1 MRELSFNIEAARRFG
16 VDGAI
21 MLQGM
26 AAWIS
31 KNRANERHF
40 HDGHWW
46 TYNSQ
51 DALVK
56 LFPFW
61 SRRQI
66 QRIVKA
72 LNTEGA
78 LLLGNYSDGSFHN
91 TTWYALSDDVLE
103 LLGAGECASLS
114 AGMPGIG
121 PEGQYPED
129 SGATSASGRDIL
141 SRPEDGGAA
150 AAAGLTSPALRATSP
165 EGEAGEVES
174 TAPNGAVVES
184 TAPNGAVYRTERG
197 GTQDKP
203 LKESKAKQVN
213 TNNPPIA
220 PQGEARTSPEGTPR
234 ARDGAALAA
243 AELPVLLEGWYGGA
257 RSDPGGEAEA
267 LRLYT
272 ELRQRVS
279 WAEVEERL
287 TVWLQAL
294 GRGALPLRELLR
306 NDTWREDPYFWLFWK
321 MYPRKIDKDRA
332 RRAWKKLSPDR
343 AMANAIL
350 EGLRSW
356 KKCDQWQDE
365 RFIPHPTTWLNGR
378 RWEATPPAS
387 RTAAQ
392 PPDPPEREVEEWY

>member
-16 VDGAI
+16 VDGAVL
-21 MLQGM
+21 LQGM

-40 HDGHWW
+40 HDGRWW
-46 TYNSQ
+46 TYNSKA
-51 DALVK
+51 ALAR

-61 SRRQI
+61 TEKQLR
-66 QRIVKA
+66 RIVKA
-72 LNTEGA
+72 LNEEGA

-103 LLGAGECASLS
+103 
-114 AGMPGIG
+114 MPGIG

-129 SGATSASGRDIL
+129 SGATSASQRDES
-141 SRPEDGGAA
+141 SRCEDGS
-150 AAAGLTSPALRATSP
+150 AGL
-165 EGEAGEVES
+165 EEAGES
-174 TAPNGAVVES
+174 TCPNGQVTE
-184 TAPNGAVYRTERG
+184 TTCPNGQIDLPKRA
-197 GTQDKP
+197 GTQDNLP
-203 LKESKAKQVN
+203 KESKSKQVN

-220 PQGEARTSPEGTPR
+220 PQ
-234 ARDGAALAA
+234 GAALAA
-243 AELPVLLEGWYGGA
+243 AELPVLLEGWYGG
-257 RSDPGGEAEA
+257 RRVPEDDRREA
-267 LRLYT
+267 LKLYAD
-272 ELRQRVS
+272 LRQRVS
-279 WAEVEERL
+279 WAEIEDHLEAWRG
-287 TVWLQAL
+287 AL
-294 GRGALPLRELLR
+294 GSGCLPLRELFR
-306 NDTWREDPYFWLFWK
+306 SDTWREDPYFWLFWQ

-350 EGLRSW
+350 EGLRNW
-356 KKCDQWQDE
+356 KKCDQWQEE

-392 PPDPPEREVEEWY
+392 PPDPPEREVEEWT

>member
-16 VDGAI
+16 VDGAVL
-21 MLQGM
+21 LQGM

-40 HDGHWW
+40 HDGRWW

-91 TTWYALSDDVLE
+91 TTWYALSDEVLE

-114 AGMPGIG
+114 AG
-121 PEGQYPED
+121 
-129 SGATSASGRDIL
+129 
-141 SRPEDGGAA
+141 DGGVTAA
-150 AAAGLTSPALRATSP
+150 EWAGAPSSAPSGHLPP
-165 EGEAGEVES
+165 GEGKTGDAEEI

-184 TAPNGAVYRTERG
+184 TAPNGAEYRTERG
-197 GTQDKP
+197 GTQDNLP
-203 LKESKAKQVN
+203 KESKSKQVN

-220 PQGEARTSPEGTPR
+220 PQGEARVS
-234 ARDGAALAA
+234 
-243 AELPVLLEGWYGGA
+243 AELAEISRAWYCGA
-257 RSDPGGEAEA
+257 RPDPGGEAVA

-279 WAEVEERL
+279 LAEI
-287 TVWLQAL
+287 QDHL
-294 GRGALPLRELLR
+294 GAWRGAMGSGCLPLRELFR
-306 NDTWREDPYFWLFWK
+306 GDTWREDPYFWLFWQ

-332 RRAWKKLSPDR
+332 RRAWRKLSPAR
-343 AMANAIL
+343 AMAKAIL
-350 EGLRSW
+350 EGLRNW

-378 RWEATPPAS
+378 RWESTPPGGRA
-387 RTAAQ
+387 AAQ
-392 PPDPPEREVEEWY
+392 DPPEREVEEWT

>member
-1 MRELSFNIEAARRFG
+1 MRELSFNIEAARRYG
-16 VDGAI
+16 VDGAVL
-21 MLQGM
+21 LQGM

-40 HDGHWW
+40 HDGRWW

-114 AGMPGIG
+114 AEMPDIG
-121 PEGQYPED
+121 PEERI
-129 SGATSASGRDIL
+129 ATG
-141 SRPEDGGAA
+141 GGAA
-150 AAAGLTSPALRATSP
+150 LAITEGGEGPAAAGLTSPALRATSP
-165 EGEAGEVES
+165 EGEAGAGEI
-174 TAPNGAVVES
+174 TAPNGAVPEI
-184 TAPNGAVYRTERG
+184 TAPNGAEDRTERC
-197 GTQDKP
+197 GTSGKLP
-203 LKESKAKQVN
+203 KESKAKQVN

-220 PQGEARTSPEGTPR
+220 PQGV
-234 ARDGAALAA
+234 ALAA
-243 AELPVLLEGWYGGA
+243 GELEELLEGWYGG
-257 RSDPGGEAEA
+257 RRVPEDDRREA
-267 LRLYT
+267 LKLYAD
-272 ELRQRVS
+272 LRHRATRV
-279 WAEVEERL
+279 EVEAQLGAWRG
-287 TVWLQAL
+287 AL
-294 GRGALPLRELLR
+294 GSGCLPLRELFR
-306 NDTWREDPYFWLFWK
+306 GDTWREDPYFWLFWQ

-332 RRAWKKLSPDR
+332 RRAWKKLSPAR

-350 EGLRSW
+350 EGLQSW
-356 KKCDQWQDE
+356 KKCDQWQEE

-387 RTAAQ
+387 RSAAAPEQ
-392 PPDPPEREVEEWY
+392 PEREVEEWT

>member
-16 VDGAI
+16 VDGAVL
-21 MLQGM
+21 LQGM
-26 AAWIS
+26 ATWIS

-40 HDGHWW
+40 HDGRWW

-72 LNTEGA
+72 LHTEGA

-91 TTWYALSDDVLE
+91 TTWYALSDEVLE

-114 AGMPGIG
+114 AGMSDVTGPAKTAAEPQAPSVSFADSSL
-121 PEGQYPED
+121 PEGAISQ
-129 SGATSASGRDIL
+129 SVR
-141 SRPEDGGAA
+141 
-150 AAAGLTSPALRATSP
+150 
-165 EGEAGEVES
+165 ES
-174 TAPNGAVVES
+174 ENTTAPNGAVVES
-184 TAPNGAVYRTERG
+184 TAPNGAEYRTERG
-197 GTQDKP
+197 GTQDNLP
-203 LKESKAKQVN
+203 KESKSKQVN
-213 TNNPPIA
+213 TNIPPIA
-220 PQGEARTSPEGTPR
+220 PQREARTSPAGTPR
-234 ARDGAALAA
+234 ARDGEARAA
-243 AELPVLLEGWYGGA
+243 AELTELLEAWYGG
-257 RSDPGGEAEA
+257 RSIPPDDQREA

-272 ELRQRVS
+272 DLRLRVS
-279 WAEVEERL
+279 RVEIEAQL
-287 TVWLQAL
+287 GAWVIAL
-294 GRGALPLRELLR
+294 GPGALPLRELFR
-306 NDTWREDPYFWLFWK
+306 GDTWREDPWFWLFWQ

-332 RRAWKKLSPDR
+332 RRAWKKLSPAR

-350 EGLRSW
+350 EGLRAW
-356 KKCDQWQDE
+356 KKCDQWQEE

-387 RTAAQ
+387 RTAA
-392 PPDPPEREVEEWY
+392 PETPEREVEEWY

>member
-1 MRELSFNIEAARRFG
+1 MRELSFNIEAARRYG
-16 VDGAI
+16 VDGAVL
-21 MLQGM
+21 LQGM

-40 HDGHWW
+40 HDGRWW

-141 SRPEDGGAA
+141 SRPEDGG
-150 AAAGLTSPALRATSP
+150 P
-165 EGEAGEVES
+165 EAGES

-184 TAPNGAVYRTERG
+184 TAPNGAEYRTERG
-197 GTQDKP
+197 GTQDNLP
-203 LKESKAKQVN
+203 KESKSKQVN

-220 PQGEARTSPEGTPR
+220 PQGVARAS
-234 ARDGAALAA
+234 
-243 AELPVLLEGWYGGA
+243 AELAELLEGWYGG
-257 RSDPGGEAEA
+257 RGVPEDDRREA
-267 LRLYT
+267 LKLYAD
-272 ELRQRVS
+272 LRQRAS
-279 WAEVEERL
+279 RVEIEAQL
-287 TVWLQAL
+287 GAWVIAL
-294 GRGALPLRELLR
+294 GPGALPLRELFR
-306 NDTWREDPYFWLFWK
+306 GDTWREDPWFWLFWQQ
-321 MYPRKIDKDRA
+321 YPRKIDKDRA
-332 RRAWKKLSPDR
+332 RRAWKKLSPAR

-350 EGLRSW
+350 EGLRAW
-356 KKCDQWQDE
+356 KKCDQWQEE

-387 RTAAQ
+387 RTAA
-392 PPDPPEREVEEWY
+392 PEPPEREVEEWT

>member
-40 HDGHWW
+40 HDGRWW
-46 TYNSQ
+46 TYNSKA
-51 DALVK
+51 ALAR

-61 SRRQI
+61 TEKQI
-66 QRIVKA
+66 RRIVNA
-72 LNTEGA
+72 LTAAEA
-78 LLLGNYSDGSFHN
+78 ILQGNYSDGSYHN

-103 LLGAGECASLS
+103 LLGAGECASAYLS
-114 AGMPGIG
+114 AG
-121 PEGQYPED
+121 
-129 SGATSASGRDIL
+129 
-141 SRPEDGGAA
+141 DGGRE
-150 AAAGLTSPALRATSP
+150 LPHQSPAAPASP
-165 EGEAGEVES
+165 RGSQDGEITCPNGQVMES
-174 TAPNGAVVES
+174 TCPNGQIDLPKRA
-184 TAPNGAVYRTERG
+184 
-197 GTQDKP
+197 GTQDNLP
-203 LKESKAKQVN
+203 KESKSKQVN

-220 PQGEARTSPEGTPR
+220 PQGVARTSPAGTPR
-234 ARDGAALAA
+234 ARDGEALAA
-243 AELPVLLEGWYGGA
+243 GELEELLEGWYGG
-257 RSDPGGEAEA
+257 RHVPEDDRREA

-272 ELRQRVS
+272 DLRHRATRV
-279 WAEVEERL
+279 EVEAQL
-287 TVWLQAL
+287 GAWVIAL
-294 GRGALPLRELLR
+294 GPGALPLRELFR
-306 NDTWREDPYFWLFWK
+306 GDTWREDPYFWLFWQ

-350 EGLRSW
+350 EGLRNW

-387 RTAAQ
+387 RTAA
-392 PPDPPEREVEEWY
+392 PETPDPPEREVEEWT

>member
-21 MLQGM
+21 LLQGM

-40 HDGHWW
+40 HDGRWW

-114 AGMPGIG
+114 AGVPGIG
-121 PEGQYPED
+121 PEERIVTG
-129 SGATSASGRDIL
+129 
-141 SRPEDGGAA
+141 GGASLA
-150 AAAGLTSPALRATSP
+150 MTEGGEGPAAAGLTSPALRATSP
-165 EGEAGEVES
+165 EGEAVAGES
-174 TAPNGAVVES
+174 TAPNGAVLES
-184 TAPNGAVYRTERG
+184 TAPNGAEYRTERG
-197 GTQDKP
+197 GTQDNLP
-203 LKESKAKQVN
+203 KESKSKQVN

-220 PQGEARTSPEGTPR
+220 PQG
-234 ARDGAALAA
+234 AALAA
-243 AELPVLLEGWYGGA
+243 AEFEKICRVWYFQSRREPDGVT
-257 RSDPGGEAEA
+257 EA

-279 WAEVEERL
+279 WAEIQDRL
-287 TVWLQAL
+287 TAWLEAL
-294 GRGALPLRELLR
+294 GRGGLPLREVLR
-306 NDTWREDPYFWLFWK
+306 NDTWREDPYFWLFWQ

-332 RRAWKKLSPDR
+332 RRAWKKLSPAR

-350 EGLRSW
+350 EGLRNW

-378 RWEATPPAS
+378 RWESTPATS
-387 RTAAQ
+387 RSAA
-392 PPDPPEREVEEWY
+392 PEPPEREVEEWT

>member
-21 MLQGM
+21 LLQGM

-40 HDGHWW
+40 HDGRWW

-91 TTWYALSDDVLE
+91 TTWYALSDEVLE

-114 AGMPGIG
+114 AGDGGRELPHQS
-121 PEGQYPED
+121 PAAP
-129 SGATSASGRDIL
+129 ASPRG
-141 SRPEDGGAA
+141 SQDGGAD
-150 AAAGLTSPALRATSP
+150 AAAG
-165 EGEAGEVES
+165 AGES

-184 TAPNGAVYRTERG
+184 TAPNGAEYRTERG
-197 GTQDKP
+197 GTQDNLP
-203 LKESKAKQVN
+203 KESKSKQVN
-213 TNNPPIA
+213 TNNSPIA
-220 PQGEARTSPEGTPR
+220 PQ
-234 ARDGAALAA
+234 GAALAA
-243 AELPVLLEGWYGGA
+243 AELAEISRAWYCGA
-257 RSDPGGEAEA
+257 RPDPGGEAEA

-279 WAEVEERL
+279 LAEI
-287 TVWLQAL
+287 QDHL
-294 GRGALPLRELLR
+294 GAWRGAMGSGCLPLRELFR
-306 NDTWREDPYFWLFWK
+306 GDTWREDPYFWLFWQ

-332 RRAWKKLSPDR
+332 RRAWRKLSPAR

-350 EGLRSW
+350 EGLRNW
-356 KKCDQWQDE
+356 KKCDQWQEE
-365 RFIPHPTTWLNGR
+365 RFIPYPTTWLNGR
-378 RWEATPPAS
+378 RWEATPSAS

-392 PPDPPEREVEEWY
+392 PPEREVEEWT

>member
-21 MLQGM
+21 LLQGM

-40 HDGHWW
+40 HDGRWW

-114 AGMPGIG
+114 AGDGGRELPHQS
-121 PEGQYPED
+121 PAAP
-129 SGATSASGRDIL
+129 ASPRG
-141 SRPEDGGAA
+141 SQDGGAD
-150 AAAGLTSPALRATSP
+150 AAAG
-165 EGEAGEVES
+165 EGES

-184 TAPNGAVYRTERG
+184 TAPNGAEYRTERG
-197 GTQDKP
+197 GIQDNLP
-203 LKESKAKQVN
+203 KESKSKQVN

-234 ARDGAALAA
+234 ARDGVALAA
-243 AELPVLLEGWYGGA
+243 AEFERICRVWYCGA
-257 RSDPGGEAEA
+257 RPDPGGEAEA

-279 WAEVEERL
+279 LAEIGDHLDAWRG
-287 TVWLQAL
+287 AL
-294 GRGALPLRELLR
+294 GSGCLPLRELFR
-306 NDTWREDPYFWLFWK
+306 GDTWREDPYFWLFWQL
-321 MYPRKIDKDRA
+321 YPRKIDKDRA
-332 RRAWKKLSPDR
+332 RRAWKKLSPAR
-343 AMANAIL
+343 AMALAIL
-350 EGLRSW
+350 EGLRRW
-356 KKCDQWQDE
+356 KLCDQWQDE

-378 RWEATPPAS
+378 RWEATPPGGRA
-387 RTAAQ
+387 AAQ
-392 PPDPPEREVEEWY
+392 EPPEREVEEWT

>member
-16 VDGAI
+16 VDGAVL
-21 MLQGM
+21 LQGM

-40 HDGHWW
+40 HDGRWW

-121 PEGQYPED
+121 QEERIAKG
-129 SGATSASGRDIL
+129 
-141 SRPEDGGAA
+141 GGADLA
-150 AAAGLTSPALRATSP
+150 MTEGGEGPAAAGLTSPALRATSP
-165 EGEAGEVES
+165 EGEAVAGES
-174 TAPNGAVVES
+174 TAPNGAVLES
-184 TAPNGAVYRTERG
+184 TAPNGAEYRTERG
-197 GTQDKP
+197 GTQDNLP
-203 LKESKAKQVN
+203 KESKSKQVN

-220 PQGEARTSPEGTPR
+220 PQGATH
-234 ARDGAALAA
+234 AA
-243 AELPVLLEGWYGGA
+243 AVLEELLEGWYGG
-257 RSDPGGEAEA
+257 RSVPEDDRREA

-279 WAEVEERL
+279 MAEIQDHLEAWRG
-287 TVWLQAL
+287 AL
-294 GRGALPLRELLR
+294 GPGALPLRELFR
-306 NDTWREDPYFWLFWK
+306 GDTWREDPWFWLFWQ

-332 RRAWKKLSPDR
+332 RRAWKKLSPAR
-343 AMANAIL
+343 AMASAIL

-356 KKCDQWQDE
+356 KKCDQWQEE

-387 RTAAQ
+387 RTGAPEQ
-392 PPDPPEREVEEWY
+392 PEREVEEWY

>member
-1 MRELSFNIEAARRFG
+1 MRELSFHIEAARRFG

-21 MLQGM
+21 LLQGM

-40 HDGHWW
+40 HDGRWW

-91 TTWYALSDDVLE
+91 TTWYALSDEVLE

-129 SGATSASGRDIL
+129 SGATSASQRDKS
-141 SRPEDGGAA
+141 SRCEDGS
-150 AAAGLTSPALRATSP
+150 AGL
-165 EGEAGEVES
+165 EEAGES

-184 TAPNGAVYRTERG
+184 TAPNGAEYRTERG
-197 GTQDKP
+197 GTQDNLP
-203 LKESKAKQVN
+203 KESKSKQVN

-220 PQGEARTSPEGTPR
+220 PQG
-234 ARDGAALAA
+234 AAHA
-243 AELPVLLEGWYGGA
+243 AEVLEELLEGWYGG
-257 RSDPGGEAEA
+257 RSVPEDDRREA

-279 WAEVEERL
+279 MAEIQDHLESWRG
-287 TVWLQAL
+287 AL
-294 GRGALPLRELLR
+294 GPGALPLRELFR
-306 NDTWREDPYFWLFWK
+306 GDTWREDPYFWLFWQ

-332 RRAWKKLSPDR
+332 RRAWKKLSPAR
-343 AMANAIL
+343 AMALAIL
-350 EGLRSW
+350 EGLRLW
-356 KKCDQWQDE
+356 KKCDQWQEE

-378 RWEATPPAS
+378 RWESTPPAS
-387 RTAAQ
+387 RAAA
-392 PPDPPEREVEEWY
+392 PDPPEREVEEWY

>member
-21 MLQGM
+21 LLQGM

-40 HDGHWW
+40 HDGRWW
-46 TYNSQ
+46 TYNSKA
-51 DALVK
+51 ALAR

-61 SRRQI
+61 TEKQI
-66 QRIVKA
+66 RRIVNA
-72 LNTEGA
+72 LTAAEA
-78 LLLGNYSDGSFHN
+78 ILQGNYSDGSYHN

-103 LLGAGECASLS
+103 LLGAGECV
-114 AGMPGIG
+114 
-121 PEGQYPED
+121 
-129 SGATSASGRDIL
+129 SGRDIS
-141 SRPEDGGAA
+141 SRPEDGEGP

-165 EGEAGEVES
+165 EGEAGSGES
-174 TAPNGAVVES
+174 TCPNGQVMES
-184 TAPNGAVYRTERG
+184 ICPNGQIDLPKRA
-197 GTQDKP
+197 GTQDNLP
-203 LKESKAKQVN
+203 KESKAKQVN

-220 PQGEARTSPEGTPR
+220 PQG
-234 ARDGAALAA
+234 AAHA
-243 AELPVLLEGWYGGA
+243 AEVLEELLEGWYGG
-257 RSDPGGEAEA
+257 RSVPEDDRLEA

-279 WAEVEERL
+279 LAEIQDHLEAWRG
-287 TVWLQAL
+287 AL
-294 GRGALPLRELLR
+294 GSGCLPLRELFR
-306 NDTWREDPYFWLFWK
+306 NDTWREDPYFWLFWQ

-332 RRAWKKLSPDR
+332 RRAWKKLSPAR

-350 EGLRSW
+350 EGLRNW

-387 RTAAQ
+387 RTAA
-392 PPDPPEREVEEWY
+392 PETPEREVEEWT

>member
-16 VDGAI
+16 VDGAVL
-21 MLQGM
+21 LQGM

-40 HDGHWW
+40 HDGRWW

-51 DALVK
+51 DALVN

-91 TTWYALSDDVLE
+91 TTWYALSDEVLE
-103 LLGAGECASLS
+103 LLGAGECASASLS

-129 SGATSASGRDIL
+129 SGATSASQRDES
-141 SRPEDGGAA
+141 SRCEDGS
-150 AAAGLTSPALRATSP
+150 AGL
-165 EGEAGEVES
+165 EEAGES

-184 TAPNGAVYRTERG
+184 TAPNGAEYRTERG
-197 GTQDKP
+197 GTQDNLP
-203 LKESKAKQVN
+203 KESKSKQVN

-220 PQGEARTSPEGTPR
+220 PQG
-234 ARDGAALAA
+234 AALAA
-243 AELPVLLEGWYGGA
+243 AEFEKICRVWYLHSRREPDGV
-257 RSDPGGEAEA
+257 AEA

-272 ELRQRVS
+272 DLRQRVS
-279 WAEVEERL
+279 WAEIEERL
-287 TVWLQAL
+287 NVWLQAL
-294 GRGALPLRELLR
+294 GPGALPLREVLR
-306 NDTWREDPYFWLFWK
+306 CDTWREDPWFWLFWQ

-332 RRAWKKLSPDR
+332 RRAWKKLSPAR

-356 KKCDQWQDE
+356 KKCDQWQEE

-378 RWEATPPAS
+378 RWEAPPPAG
-387 RTAAQ
+387 RAAF
-392 PPDPPEREVEEWY
+392 PEPPEREVEEWD

>member
-16 VDGAI
+16 VDGAVL
-21 MLQGM
+21 LQGM

-40 HDGHWW
+40 HDGRWW
-46 TYNSQ
+46 TYNSKA
-51 DALVK
+51 ALAR

-61 SRRQI
+61 TEKQLR
-66 QRIVKA
+66 RIVKA
-72 LNTEGA
+72 LNEEGA

-103 LLGAGECASLS
+103 LLGAGECASASLS

-129 SGATSASGRDIL
+129 SGATSASQRDES
-141 SRPEDGGAA
+141 SRCEDGS
-150 AAAGLTSPALRATSP
+150 AGIEDAQ
-165 EGEAGEVES
+165 ES
-174 TAPNGAVVES
+174 TCPNGQVTE
-184 TAPNGAVYRTERG
+184 TTCPNGQIDLPKRA
-197 GTQDKP
+197 GTQDSTPKG
-203 LKESKAKQVN
+203 ESTRQVN

-220 PQGEARTSPEGTPR
+220 PQGVARTSPEGTPR

-243 AELPVLLEGWYGGA
+243 AEFEELLEGWYGG
-257 RSDPGGEAEA
+257 RSVPEDDRRNA
-267 LRLYT
+267 LRLYAD
-272 ELRQRVS
+272 LRQRVS
-279 WAEVEERL
+279 RVEIEAQL
-287 TVWLQAL
+287 GAWVIAL
-294 GRGALPLRELLR
+294 GPGMLPLREVLR
-306 NDTWREDPYFWLFWK
+306 NDTWREDPYFWLFWQ

-332 RRAWKKLSPDR
+332 RRAWKKLSPAR

-350 EGLRSW
+350 DGLRLW

-378 RWEATPPAS
+378 RWESTPPAS
-387 RTAAQ
+387 RTTAQ
-392 PPDPPEREVEEWY
+392 PPEPPDREVEEWT

>member
-1 MRELSFNIEAARRFG
+1 MRELSFHIEAARRFG
-16 VDGAI
+16 VDGAVL
-21 MLQGM
+21 LQGM

-40 HDGHWW
+40 HDGRWW

-121 PEGQYPED
+121 PEGQCPED

-150 AAAGLTSPALRATSP
+150 AAAGTGAPSSAPSGHLPP
-165 EGEAGEVES
+165 GEGKRGDVGES

-184 TAPNGAVYRTERG
+184 TAPNGAEYRTERG
-197 GTQDKP
+197 GTQDNLP
-203 LKESKAKQVN
+203 KESKSKQVN

-220 PQGEARTSPEGTPR
+220 PQG
-234 ARDGAALAA
+234 AALAA
-243 AELPVLLEGWYGGA
+243 AEFEKICRVWYFQS
-257 RSDPGGEAEA
+257 RRDPGGEAEA

-272 ELRQRVS
+272 DLRQRVS
-279 WAEVEERL
+279 WAEIQDRL
-287 TVWLQAL
+287 TAWLEAL
-294 GRGALPLRELLR
+294 GRGALPLREVLR
-306 NDTWREDPYFWLFWK
+306 NDTWREDPYFWLFWQ

-332 RRAWKKLSPDR
+332 RRAWKKLSPAR

-350 EGLRSW
+350 EGLRNW

-378 RWEATPPAS
+378 RWESTPPAS

-392 PPDPPEREVEEWY
+392 PPEREVVEWTWEPPEREVEEWT

>member
-1 MRELSFNIEAARRFG
+1 MRELSFNIEAARRYG

-21 MLQGM
+21 LLQGM

-40 HDGHWW
+40 HDGRWW

-91 TTWYALSDDVLE
+91 TTWYALSDEVLE
-103 LLGAGECASLS
+103 LLGAGECAAAS
-114 AGMPGIG
+114 I
-121 PEGQYPED
+121 
-129 SGATSASGRDIL
+129 SGADGETERRIATGGSAAL
-141 SRPEDGGAA
+141 AMTEAGGGT
-150 AAAGLTSPALRATSP
+150 AAAGLTSQALRATSP

-184 TAPNGAVYRTERG
+184 TAPNGAEDRTERG
-197 GTQDKP
+197 GTQDNLP
-203 LKESKAKQVN
+203 KESKSKQVN

-220 PQGEARTSPEGTPR
+220 PQG
-234 ARDGAALAA
+234 AAHAA
-243 AELPVLLEGWYGGA
+243 AELTELLEGWYGG
-257 RSDPGGEAEA
+257 RSVPEDDRREA

-272 ELRQRVS
+272 DLRQQVS
-279 WAEVEERL
+279 WAEFQDHLEAWRG
-287 TVWLQAL
+287 AL
-294 GRGALPLRELLR
+294 GSGCLPLRELFR
-306 NDTWREDPYFWLFWK
+306 GDTWREDPYFWLFWQ

-332 RRAWKKLSPDR
+332 RRAWKKLSPAR

-350 EGLRSW
+350 SGLQRW
-356 KKCDQWQDE
+356 KKCDQWQEE
-365 RFIPHPTTWLNGR
+365 RFIPHPTTWLNGK
-378 RWEATPPAS
+378 RWEATPPAG
-387 RTAAQ
+387 RAA
-392 PPDPPEREVEEWY
+392 PPEPPEREVEEWT

>member
-16 VDGAI
+16 VDGAVL
-21 MLQGM
+21 LQGM

-40 HDGHWW
+40 HDGRWW

-72 LNTEGA
+72 LNEEGA
-78 LLLGNYSDGSFHN
+78 LLLGNYSDGSYHN
-91 TTWYALSDDVLE
+91 TTWYALSDEVLE

-141 SRPEDGGAA
+141 SRPDDGGGP
-150 AAAGLTSPALRATSP
+150 AAAGLTSPALRAASP
-165 EGEAGEVES
+165 EGDAGARES
-174 TAPNGAVVES
+174 TAPNGAVVEI
-184 TAPNGAVYRTERG
+184 TAPNGAVYRTERCS
-197 GTQDKP
+197 TQDNLP
-203 LKESKAKQVN
+203 KESKAKQVN

-220 PQGEARTSPEGTPR
+220 PQG
-234 ARDGAALAA
+234 AALAA
-243 AELPVLLEGWYGGA
+243 AELTELLEGWYGG
-257 RSDPGGEAEA
+257 RRVPEDDRREA

-272 ELRQRVS
+272 DLRHRATRV
-279 WAEVEERL
+279 EVEAQL
-287 TVWLQAL
+287 GAWVIAL
-294 GRGALPLRELLR
+294 GPGALPLRAVLKG
-306 NDTWREDPYFWLFWK
+306 DTWREDPWFWLFWQQ
-321 MYPRKIDKDRA
+321 YPRKIDKDRA
-332 RRAWKKLSPDR
+332 RRAWKKLHPAR
-343 AMANAIL
+343 AMALAIL
-350 EGLRSW
+350 EGLRRW
-356 KKCDQWQDE
+356 KLCDQWQDE
-365 RFIPHPTTWLNGR
+365 RYIPHPTTWLNGR
-378 RWEATPPAS
+378 RWESTPPEGRA
-387 RTAAQ
+387 AAQ
-392 PPDPPEREVEEWY
+392 EPPEREVEEWT

>member
-1 MRELSFNIEAARRFG
+1 MRELSFNIEAARRYG

-21 MLQGM
+21 LLQGM

-40 HDGHWW
+40 HDGRWW
-46 TYNSQ
+46 TYNSKA
-51 DALVK
+51 ALAR

-61 SRRQI
+61 TEKQLR
-66 QRIVKA
+66 RIVKA
-72 LNTEGA
+72 LNEEGA

-129 SGATSASGRDIL
+129 SGATSASQRDES
-141 SRPEDGGAA
+141 SRCEDGS
-150 AAAGLTSPALRATSP
+150 AGIEET
-165 EGEAGEVES
+165 GES
-174 TAPNGAVVES
+174 TCPNGQVTE
-184 TAPNGAVYRTERG
+184 TTCPNGQIDLPKRA
-197 GTQDKP
+197 GTQDNLP
-203 LKESKAKQVN
+203 KESKSKQVN

-220 PQGEARTSPEGTPR
+220 PQGAARADEPLDQLIMRWRGNRKDPR
-234 ARDGAALAA
+234 APEESRTAWVKLEQAGTDMEEVFGQAAIWTMDGAD
-243 AELPVLLEGWYGGA
+243 GWF
-257 RSDPGGEAEA
+257 
-267 LRLYT
+267 
-272 ELRQRVS
+272 
-279 WAEVEERL
+279 
-287 TVWLQAL
+287 
-294 GRGALPLRELLR
+294 PLRVFLEK
-306 NDTWREDPYFWLFWK
+306 DTWREDPYFWLFWQ

-332 RRAWKKLSPDR
+332 RRAWKKLSPAR

-350 EGLRSW
+350 DGLRLW

-378 RWEATPPAS
+378 RWESAPPAG
-387 RTAAQ
+387 RAAL
-392 PPDPPEREVEEWY
+392 PEPPEREVEEWT

>member
-40 HDGHWW
+40 HDGRWW

-72 LNTEGA
+72 LHTEGA

-103 LLGAGECASLS
+103 LLGAGECA
-114 AGMPGIG
+114 
-121 PEGQYPED
+121 
-129 SGATSASGRDIL
+129 
-141 SRPEDGGAA
+141 
-150 AAAGLTSPALRATSP
+150 AAGLTSPALRATSP
-165 EGEAGEVES
+165 EGEAGEGKSTAPNGAVLES
-174 TAPNGAVVES
+174 TAPNGAE
-184 TAPNGAVYRTERG
+184 YRTERG
-197 GTQDKP
+197 GTQDNLP
-203 LKESKAKQVN
+203 KESKSKQVN

-220 PQGEARTSPEGTPR
+220 PQGEAH
-234 ARDGAALAA
+234 A
-243 AELPVLLEGWYGGA
+243 AEVLEELLEGWYGG
-257 RSDPGGEAEA
+257 RSVPEDDRLEA

-279 WAEVEERL
+279 LAEIQDHLEAWRG
-287 TVWLQAL
+287 AL
-294 GRGALPLRELLR
+294 GSGCLPLRELFR
-306 NDTWREDPYFWLFWK
+306 NDTWREDPWFWLFWQ

-332 RRAWKKLSPDR
+332 RRAWKKLSPAR

-350 EGLRSW
+350 EGLRNW
-356 KKCDQWQDE
+356 KKCDQWQEE

-378 RWEATPPAS
+378 RWESTPPAG
-387 RTAAQ
+387 RAA
-392 PPDPPEREVEEWY
+392 PPEPPEREMEEWT

>member
-1 MRELSFNIEAARRFG
+1 MRELSFNIEAARRYG

-21 MLQGM
+21 LLQGM

-40 HDGHWW
+40 HDGRWW

-114 AGMPGIG
+114 VGMPGIG
-121 PEGQYPED
+121 PEERI
-129 SGATSASGRDIL
+129 ATGG
-141 SRPEDGGAA
+141 GGALA
-150 AAAGLTSPALRATSP
+150 MTEGGEGPAAAGLTSPALRATSP
-165 EGEAGEVES
+165 EGEAGAGES
-174 TAPNGAVVES
+174 TAPNGAVLES
-184 TAPNGAVYRTERG
+184 TAPNGAEYRTERG
-197 GTQDKP
+197 GTQDNLP
-203 LKESKAKQVN
+203 KESKAKQVN

-220 PQGEARTSPEGTPR
+220 PQGV
-234 ARDGAALAA
+234 ALAA
-243 AELPVLLEGWYGGA
+243 AEFEELLEGWYGG
-257 RSDPGGEAEA
+257 RHVPEDDRREA

-272 ELRQRVS
+272 DLRHRATRV
-279 WAEVEERL
+279 EVEAQLGAWRG
-287 TVWLQAL
+287 AL
-294 GRGALPLRELLR
+294 GSGCLPLRELFR
-306 NDTWREDPYFWLFWK
+306 NDTWREDPYFWLFWQ

-332 RRAWKKLSPDR
+332 RRAWKKLSPAR

-350 EGLRSW
+350 EGLRNW
-356 KKCDQWQDE
+356 KKCDQWQEE

-378 RWEATPPAS
+378 RWEAPPPAS
-387 RTAAQ
+387 RTAA
-392 PPDPPEREVEEWY
+392 PETPEREVEEWT